1 MQKCFAKNIKISQ
14 KMEKSFLSTEET
26 IIHVIKNALEI
37 KSD

>member
-1 MQKCFAKNIKISQ
+1 MFREKYKNLT
-14 KMEKSFLSTEET
+14 EDGKSFLRTEET